1 MNFQDI
7 EVKVNREYPEIV
19 DASTDRETVTIL
31 KNLATSK
38 TGELGGVLQYI
49 YQSVI
54 SNKINEDISS
64 IFEEIGIVEMMHLDL
79 LMNAITDFG
88 GIPKYED
95 AMGNPFNVSGLNYS
109 LKLKDMLEKNI
120 KDEQM
125 AIMDYARAAERV
137 KNPSLKALLERIKL
151 DEERHL
157 EIFKKILNNVTFM
170 SV

>member
-1 MNFQDI
+1 MNFEEMQ
-7 EVKVNREYPEIV
+7 VKIDKPYPEIV
-19 DASTDRETVTIL
+19 NATDDRETVSIL

-49 YQSVI
+49 YQSVV
-54 SNKINEDISS
+54 SNNANEDISS

-79 LMNAITDFG
+79 LMHAIVDFG

-95 AMGNPFNVSGLNYS
+95 AMGNPFNVSNINYS
-109 LKLKDMLEKNI
+109 LKLKDMLQNNI

-125 AIMDYARAAERV
+125 GIEDYSRAISRV
-137 KNPSLKALLERIKL
+137 KNLSLKELLERIKL

-157 EIFKKILNNVTFM
+157 QIFKQILNNVTFM
-170 SV
+170 SI